1 MTASGTRITATFWDC
16 GGVFLTNG
24 WDHVARRKV
33 VEHFGLNFEEFEQ
46 RHTEPNDEWER
57 GRITLHEY
65 LQETV
70 FYFPRQF
77 TEEEFVTQMRAVS
90 RVLYPSMIAFLQAL
104 RSNRRAAEI
113 PSAYMLSNESRELM
127 AYRIPEFELSGLFD
141 AFLVSSYIGLRK
153 PEIAFFQC
161 ALDISQRAPGEC
173 VFIDDREEN
182 VAAARQLGIHGI
194 RLKTP
199 QQAIGELQDLGIIA
213 A

>member
-1 MTASGTRITATFWDC
+1 MTASRTKITATFWDC
-16 GGVFLTNG
+16 GGVLLTNG
-24 WDHVARRKV
+24 WDHVARRQV

-46 RHTEPNDEWER
+46 RHTKPNDQWER

-77 TEEEFVTQMRAVS
+77 SEADFVTQMRAVS
-90 RVLYPSMIAFLQAL
+90 RVLYPPMIAFLREL
-104 RSNRRAAEI
+104 RAKRTATCY
-113 PSAYMLSNESRELM
+113 PGMYLLSNESRELM
-127 AYRIPEFELSGLFD
+127 AYRIPEFGLSVLFD

-153 PEIAFFQC
+153 PEAAFFQC

-173 VFIDDREEN
+173 VFIDDRQEN
-182 VAAARQLGIHGI
+182 VAAARELGIHGI
-194 RLKTP
+194 CLETP
-199 QQAIGELQDLGIIA
+199 HQVIAELGQLGIKA